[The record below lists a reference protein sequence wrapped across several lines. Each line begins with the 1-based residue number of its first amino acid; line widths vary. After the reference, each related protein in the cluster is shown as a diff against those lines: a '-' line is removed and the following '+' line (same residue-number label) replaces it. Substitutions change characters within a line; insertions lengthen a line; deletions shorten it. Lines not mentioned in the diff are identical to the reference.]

1 MTTERAS
8 PFNTDY
14 KIDYRKPGVDMTQNH
29 IEASPGGGTSF
40 VGPDAVKVYQA
51 TVIGSALRLYAKCG
65 LKVNRAYTPSAMMKV
80 ATALTGKTFKAR
92 DYLGAA
98 DALKAWA
105 EAQALAIHAHNASL
119 PR

>member
-1 MTTERAS
+1 
-8 PFNTDY
+8 
-14 KIDYRKPGVDMTQNH
+14 MTQNH

-65 LKVNRAYTPSAMMKV
+65 LRVNRAYTPSAMMKV
-80 ATALTGKTFKAR
+80 ATALTGKRFKAR

-105 EAQALAIHAHNASL
+105 VDMAIKIKGEETCE
-119 PR
+119 